1 MAVGRAACRA
11 YDHSVSGYLIELQS
25 DVEAPDIDAH
35 ALERI
40 AHHALELEGVPQ
52 PAELSIVL
60 AGDDTVRRLNRD
72 YRATDAPTDVLSFA
86 QTEGEA
92 FARPDEAS
100 RHLGDVVIS
109 IETAR
114 RQAHEYAL
122 SLQDEVAH
130 LLVHG
135 ILHLLGYDH
144 EAPDDERIMRAH
156 EDAVLGEA
164 HHH

>member
-1 MAVGRAACRA
+1 VT
-11 YDHSVSGYLIELQS
+11 GYLIELQS
-25 DVEAPDIDAH
+25 EVDAPDVDAH

-40 AHHALELEGVPQ
+40 AHRALELEGVAQ

-60 AGDDTVRRLNRD
+60 AGDETVRALNRE

-92 FARPDEAS
+92 FARPEDAS

-109 IETAR
+109 LDTAR
-114 RQAHEYAL
+114 RQATEYAL

-144 EAPDDERIMRAH
+144 DASEDERIMRQH